1 MGQVLDAAIAF
12 FRDDGWPF
20 EQIAESS
27 VLHTSFKGK
36 QGQWE
41 CFTRTQESPQR
52 FMFYSLCPVSVLEK
66 KRQLVC
72 EFLSRANYGLAI
84 GNFEF
89 DFDDGE
95 VRYKTSIDVEGSG
108 LTFALIKRLVYVNVV
123 TVDQYLPGI
132 RLVIDDNVPPAD
144 AISQI
149 ERQILNS

>member
-1 MGQVLDAAIAF
+1 MGQILDAAIAF

-27 VLHTSFKGK
+27 VLHTSFKGRH
-36 QGQWE
+36 GQWE
-41 CFTRTQESPQR
+41 CFARTQESPQR
-52 FMFYSLCPVSVLEK
+52 FMFYSLCPVSVSEE
-66 KRQLVC
+66 KRQSIS
-72 EFLSRANYGLAI
+72 EFSSRANYGLAI

-89 DFDDGE
+89 DFEDGE
-95 VRYKTSIDVEGSG
+95 VRYKTSIDVEGNG
-108 LTFALIKRLVYVNVV
+108 LTSSLIKRLVYANVV

-132 RLVIDDNVPPAD
+132 RLVIDDNMLPAD